1 MLCFNAATMSVASAP
16 MRTITLKD
24 VNKTF
29 YDKSRKLTPVLAI
42 KDFNLRV
49 EDGEAVVLL
58 GPSGCGKTTLL
69 RLIAGLEQPDS
80 GSIYYNDIPLDE
92 ISIENRGIGMVFQNY
107 VLIPHWESRRTVGFF
122 LRLRD
127 REDEVPAHVKT
138 VAKITGVDIERLMGR
153 FPRHLSGGEKQR
165 VSIARAFA
173 RDLELLLFDEPF
185 ANLDAKFRAQ
195 ARVELKRLIQE
206 FNVTLIYVTHDQV
219 EAMSVADRIVV
230 INAGRIVQAGAY
242 DALHADPDSLFVAEF
257 LGTPTINS
265 FWGRVSNGEWD
276 GSYMGRAPL
285 PRFRPDGAEVIVG
298 LRPEHI
304 HLCAAETGIPAVIER
319 AIPFYAE
326 KFTLLEVWLRKRRWR
341 IQAPLGAEHEAGD
354 TVYCRLDW
362 SRAFFF
368 DANSGRRI
376 R

>member
-1 MLCFNAATMSVASAP
+1 
-16 MRTITLKD
+16 MRTVTLKN
-24 VNKTF
+24 VSKTF

-42 KDFNLRV
+42 KDFNLRI

-69 RLIAGLEQPDS
+69 RLIAGLDQPDR
-80 GSIYYNDIPLDE
+80 GDIFYNDVPLDA
-92 ISIENRGIGMVFQNY
+92 IAVGDRGIGMVFQNY
-107 VLIPHWESRRTVGFF
+107 VLIPHWESRKTVGFF

-127 REDEVPAHVKT
+127 REAEVPAHVKT

-153 FPRHLSGGEKQR
+153 FPRSLSGGEKQR

-185 ANLDAKFRAQ
+185 ANLDAKFRGQ

-206 FNVTLIYVTHDQV
+206 FNVTLVYVTHDQV
-219 EAMSVADRIVV
+219 EAMSIADRIVV
-230 INAGRIVQAGAY
+230 LNAGRIMQAGAY
-242 DALHADPDSLFVAEF
+242 QALHDDPDSLFVAEF
-257 LGTPTINS
+257 LGTPTINA
-265 FWGRVSNGEWD
+265 FWGRVQDGEWD
-276 GSYMGRAPL
+276 GSYMGKAPL
-285 PRFRPDGAEVIVG
+285 PSPRSNGAEVIVG
-298 LRPEHI
+298 IRPEHI
-304 HLCAAETGIPAVIER
+304 YLCDEQAGIPAIVDR

-326 KFTLLEVWLRKRRWR
+326 KFLLLEVWLRKRRWR
-341 IQAPLGAEHEAGD
+341 IQVALGEDHHPGD

-362 SRAFFF
+362 SRALFF
-368 DANSGRRI
+368 DAGTGARI

>member
-1 MLCFNAATMSVASAP
+1 
-16 MRTITLKD
+16 MRAITLEK
-24 VNKTF
+24 VCKTY
-29 YDKSRKLTPVLAI
+29 YDKSRRLTPVLAI
-42 KDFNLRV
+42 EDFDLHID
-49 EDGEAVVLL
+49 DGEAVVLL

-80 GSIYYNDIPLDE
+80 GRVLYNQVPLDAIPVE
-92 ISIENRGIGMVFQNY
+92 ERGIGMVFQNY

-127 REDEVPAHVKT
+127 REDEVPAHVET
-138 VAKITGVDIERLMGR
+138 VAKITGVEIESLMGR

-206 FNVTLIYVTHDQV
+206 FNVTLVYVTHDQV
-219 EAMSVADRIVV
+219 EAMSVADRIVI
-230 INAGRIVQAGAY
+230 INAGRIVQSGTY
-242 DALHADPDSLFVAEF
+242 QALHDDPDSLFVAEF

-265 FWGRVSNGEWD
+265 FWGRVSQGYWD
-276 GSYMGRAPL
+276 GSYMGRVRL
-285 PRFRPDGAEVIVG
+285 PCPHPDGSEVILG
-298 LRPEHI
+298 IRPKFVY
-304 HLCAAETGIPAVIER
+304 LTAAGEGTPATVER
-319 AIPFYAE
+319 SIPFYAE
-326 KFTLLEVWLRKRRWR
+326 KYRLLEVWLRKRRWR
-341 IQAPLGAEHEAGD
+341 IKVGLEDRHAPGD
-354 TVYCRLDW
+354 TIHCRLDW
-362 SRAFFF
+362 DKAQFF
-368 DANSGRRI
+368 DARTGARI

>member
-1 MLCFNAATMSVASAP
+1 
-16 MRTITLKD
+16 MRTITLKG
-24 VNKTF
+24 VSKTF

-42 KDFNLRV
+42 RDFNLQV
-49 EDGEAVVLL
+49 KDGEAVVLL

-69 RLIAGLEQPDS
+69 RLIAGLDQPDS
-80 GSIYYNDIPLDE
+80 GSILYNDIPLDDIPLE
-92 ISIENRGIGMVFQNY
+92 DRGIGMVFQNY
-107 VLIPHWESRRTVGFF
+107 VLIPHWESRKTVGFF

-127 REDEVPAHVKT
+127 REEEVPAHVET
-138 VAKITGVDIERLMGR
+138 VANITGVDIESLMGR

-230 INAGRIVQAGAY
+230 INAGRIIQSGAY
-242 DALHADPDSLFVAEF
+242 EALHDNPNSLFVAEF
-257 LGTPTINS
+257 LGTPTINT
-265 FWGRVSNGEWD
+265 FWGRVSDGEWD

-285 PRFRPDGAEVIVG
+285 PRFRPNGAEVIVG
-298 LRPEHI
+298 IRPEHI
-304 HLCAAETGIPAVIER
+304 HLCDADSGIPAVIER
-319 AIPFYAE
+319 ATPYFAE
-326 KFTLLEVWLRKRRWR
+326 KHTLLEVWLRKRRWR
-341 IQAPLGAEHEAGD
+341 LRAPLQTQHEPGD

-362 SRAFFF
+362 EQAFFF
-368 DANSGRRI
+368 DANSGERI

>member
-1 MLCFNAATMSVASAP
+1 
-16 MRTITLKD
+16 MRTIRLED
-24 VNKTF
+24 VSKTF
-29 YDKSRKLTPVLAI
+29 YDRSRKLTPVLAI
-42 KDFNLRV
+42 KDFNLQI

-80 GSIYYNDIPLDE
+80 GTIYYNEVPLDL
-92 ISIENRGIGMVFQNY
+92 IPIEERGIGMVFQNY
-107 VLIPHWESRRTVGFF
+107 ALIPHWESRKTVGFF

-127 REDEVPAHVKT
+127 REDEAPAHVKT
-138 VAKITGVDIERLMGR
+138 VAKITGVDIENLMGR

-195 ARVELKRLIQE
+195 ARVELKRLNQE

-230 INAGRIVQAGAY
+230 INAGRIIQSGGY
-242 DALHADPDSLFVAEF
+242 HALHDDPNSLFVAEF
-257 LGTPTINS
+257 LGTPTINT
-265 FWGRVSNGEWD
+265 FWGRVVEGAWD
-276 GSYMGRAPL
+276 GSYMGRTPL
-285 PRFRPDGAEVIVG
+285 PFQRAEGSEVIVG
-298 LRPEHI
+298 IRPENI
-304 HLCAAETGIPAVIER
+304 SLCKNGGGIPATVER

-326 KFTLLEVWLRKRRWR
+326 HFLLLEVWLRKRRWR
-341 IQAPLGAEHEAGD
+341 IQAPFGDSIQAGD
-354 TVYCRLDW
+354 TIHCRLDW
-362 SRAFFF
+362 QRALFF
-368 DANSGRRI
+368 DALTGERI

>member
-1 MLCFNAATMSVASAP
+1 

-24 VNKTF
+24 VSKTF

-42 KDFNLRV
+42 KDFNLRI
-49 EDGEAVVLL
+49 ENGEAVVLL

-80 GSIYYNDIPLDE
+80 GLILYNDIPLDE
-92 ISIENRGIGMVFQNY
+92 IRVEDRGIGMVFQNY
-107 VLIPHWESRRTVGFF
+107 VLIPHWESRKTVGFF

-127 REDEVPAHVKT
+127 REDEVPAHVQT
-138 VAKITGVDIERLMGR
+138 VAKITGVDIESLMGR

-185 ANLDAKFRAQ
+185 ANLDAKFRAK

-230 INAGRIVQAGAY
+230 INAGRIIQAGAY
-242 DALHADPDSLFVAEF
+242 AALHDDPDSLFVAEF

-285 PRFRPDGAEVIVG
+285 PRYRPDGAEVIVG

-304 HLCAAETGIPAVIER
+304 RLCDDDSGIPAAVER
-319 AIPFYAE
+319 VTPYYAE
-326 KFTLLEVWLRKRRWR
+326 KFLLLEVWLRKRRWR
-341 IQAPLGAEHEAGD
+341 IQAPLDAPFEPGY
-354 TVYCRLDW
+354 TVYCKLDW

-368 DANSGRRI
+368 DASTGERI